1 MITTIRIAGV
11 DYPITYTPTPELENV
26 LAFIDFNRSI
36 IQVNSNYPKETQ
48 QLSLLHEIVHGV
60 NYAYSVGM
68 TEEQVER
75 FSRGFYAMVKDNP
88 NYEIFEGS

>member
-26 LAFIDFNRSI
+26 LAFIDFNRNI
-36 IQVNSNYPKETQ
+36 IQVNSSYPKETQ

-60 NYAYSVGM
+60 NYAHSVGM

-75 FSRGFYAMVKDNP
+75 FSRGFYAMTKDNP

>member
-11 DYPITYTPTPELENV
+11 DYSITYTPKPELENV
-26 LAFIDFNRSI
+26 LAFIDFGRNI

-60 NYAYSVGM
+60 NYAYNVGM
-68 TEEQVER
+68 TEEQVEA
-75 FSRGFYAMVKDNP
+75 FSRGYYAMTKDNP
-88 NYEIFEGS
+88 NYTIIEG